1 MSNVQMMSRSVL
13 PVSFSSL
20 TVPSFSPSW
29 NPCRSAATMVP
40 RLVVKYATPRM
51 ISGELAMPWNG
62 QSLARPAASFSNVAC
77 HMNSPVSSRNAIT
90 TPRSPPCLGSRI
102 ASLLV
107 PTSTTPSATVGL
119 PYDCEPSSA
128 THLTFLPVLMSQVV
142 GMPFSS
148 DTMLRLGVPP
158 HIGQSAAPTAT
169 STPADAAHTITLHTI
184 SRRIIY
190 WFL

>member
-1 MSNVQMMSRSVL
+1 
-13 PVSFSSL
+13 
-20 TVPSFSPSW
+20 
-29 NPCRSAATMVP
+29 
-40 RLVVKYATPRM
+40 M

-90 TPRSPPCLGSRI
+90 TPRSPPCLGARI

-107 PTSTTPSATVGL
+107 PTTTTPSATVGL

-142 GMPFSS
+142 GMPFSF

-158 HIGQSAAPTAT
+158 HIGQSAAATA
-169 STPADAAHTITLHTI
+169 ADAATVIITNNAIRNITWL
-184 SRRIIY
+184 SALLRRLRLLRPAPSAACAFCGIY

>member
-1 MSNVQMMSRSVL
+1 
-13 PVSFSSL
+13 
-20 TVPSFSPSW
+20 
-29 NPCRSAATMVP
+29 
-40 RLVVKYATPRM
+40 M

-90 TPRSPPCLGSRI
+90 TPRSPPCFGSRI

-128 THLTFLPVLMSQVV
+128 THLTFLPVLMSHVV

-158 HIGQSAAPTAT
+158 HIGQSAAAAASTPTRKVRALGA
-169 STPADAAHTITLHTI
+169 PADAAHTITLHTI